1 MRNEALN
8 AIVLHAHLPGAARTQ
23 RQICPARIRPRT
35 VNGRRMDTLAALLAL
50 LSVAIPLRAAASSG
64 CELLPPAVVSSVAGE
79 TVHLDSTPLR
89 EHSAGR
95 SVCRYAGK
103 DGVAFTF
110 SVLSLE
116 SEGAARN
123 AFKHELTRVFGES
136 LRGELLRG
144 VGAEARFG
152 VSQPARDN
160 TIVARHGVTL
170 FVLAGH
176 ADQETLVI
184 LARSVIARL
193 DRAGPE

>member
-1 MRNEALN
+1 VEAL
-8 AIVLHAHLPGAARTQ
+8 G
-23 RQICPARIRPRT
+23 
-35 VNGRRMDTLAALLAL
+35 ALLAL
-50 LSVAIPLRAAASSG
+50 LSVATSLRAAASSG

-89 EHSAGR
+89 EHNAGR

-103 DGVAFTF
+103 DDVAFTF

-123 AFKHELTRVFGES
+123 AFKHEIARVFGES
-136 LRGELLRG
+136 IRGELLRG

-152 VSQPARDN
+152 VSQPARDH
-160 TIVARHGVTL
+160 TIVARHGITL

-176 ADQETLVI
+176 TDQETLVI